1 MIQAHLLSAL
11 IPCMTFMRILMITI
25 QAEKEKILIVFDDMI
40 SDIMTNKEFKAIIR
54 EFFISAEK

>member
-1 MIQAHLLSAL
+1 MIQTHLLSAL